1 MRLPSLRHSSL
12 LLLLMAGG
20 AGPVEGQLDR
30 IRRRVQRAAEDEVG
44 RKAEAMTRNAVR
56 CVVGDAACA
65 EKARKD
71 GKTAVFTD
79 AEGQVILDD
88 KGRPVTDARDAS
100 RAADQ
105 PGSGVWRNY
114 DYVPGNTVWYALDL
128 AREPIG
134 RFPAKQLT
142 FVSGNAQTVERDSA
156 RVLEFTAPTTIV
168 VPLGK
173 ALPDDFTIE
182 LDFQA
187 SAPNAALVLT
197 TSRTESRNMRTYHGP
212 YLYLYQVS
220 GIAEKG
226 QHRSSTAGFW
236 HIATEPIAYRFQV
249 DGGPDPA
256 DDYAILYAG
265 TERAAQLPAGEFA
278 RGDAIEI
285 HVPATQGRPA
295 YISRL
300 VVAVHGAPL
309 YQALDRD
316 GSVTTRGI
324 LFDFDSDRLRAESTP
339 TLEQLYQALEQ
350 HPDLQITIEGHTDAL
365 GGTAYNQQLSERR
378 AAAVTAYLTKRG
390 IAPTRLQAVGKG
402 ESEPVGGNATEAE
415 REQNR
420 RVVIIKRN

>member
-300 VVAVHGAPL
+300 VVAVHGAPSTRHSIGTGRSRPEASSSTSTATDCAPNRHQHWSNSTRPWSNTL
-309 YQALDRD
+309 TCR
-316 GSVTTRGI
+316 SPSKVTPMRWGY
-324 LFDFDSDRLRAESTP
+324 RLQSATF
-339 TLEQLYQALEQ
+339 
-350 HPDLQITIEGHTDAL
+350 
-365 GGTAYNQQLSERR
+365 R
-378 AAAVTAYLTKRG
+378 AAGGGRHGLSHQTG
-390 IAPTRLQAVGKG
+390 HCSDSAPSRRER